1 MKLSLYGNMPIMTSR
16 DPQVPMEAANKNYV
30 DNAFITHSSNVSLH
44 LTTAQNTLLDSLT
57 VSATELNYLTGTT
70 SSVQTQLNG
79 KVAKA
84 GDTMTGYLT
93 LSANPTNTLHA
104 ATKGYVDTQ
113 DALKVSKTG
122 DTLTGYLM
130 LHADPTSTM
139 HPATKQY
146 VYSGLSTHAGNA
158 ALHLTSTQNTFLDGI
173 TVGFAEVNYLTGVTS
188 AVQTQLNSKLN
199 LSGGTLTGALTLSGD
214 PTVAL
219 HAATKQYSD
228 AQDALKVAKAGDT
241 MTGALTLSGNP
252 TVALHAAPKQYVDSA
267 VSTHA
272 SDAALHLTSAQN
284 TFLDAVTV
292 TAAEV
297 NYLSGVTSGVQAQL
311 NTKFAS
317 AGGTITGDVTLA
329 AGKGIF
335 VPKAPTAANELV
347 NKAYVDALVQ
357 GKEWKDPITDI
368 NLVADNLSAPPAT
381 PVVGDVY
388 IIGAAPT
395 GAWTGKAGFAAY
407 HDGTAWVFLQ
417 ARAVQ
422 AGDRFGVD
430 LTSATTVS
438 ATLTAHVG
446 KLVTIVSATPGA
458 ITYTADT
465 QTPGATTL
473 VFDPQSSKFGVSYTL
488 TDELTWVPTNTSV
501 NLTAGDGLTLAG
513 NTLNFNYGAGLALS
527 SDIIAVAPDTAS
539 GLGFDGTNKV
549 TIKRDGTSLT
559 ASATGIRVAQT
570 VLDDIANRVAKTGT
584 SSVTGDVTFAS
595 TGTLKLDFT
604 PTLANQAVNKG
615 YVDAA
620 DTALQGQITTLNG
633 TVTTLNADPVTKT
646 YVNTQDALK
655 VAKAGDTMSGF
666 LTLHANPTAVLHAAT
681 KQYVDSTVSTH
692 ASDAALHLTVGQN
705 AFLDAVTAT
714 ATEVNRLVGVTGSV
728 QTQIDSKVAKAGD
741 TMTGLLT
748 LSGDPTAAMHAAT
761 KQYSD
766 AQDALKV
773 AKAGDTMTGALT
785 LSGDPTVA
793 LHAATKG
800 YVDTNLSS
808 HAINAA
814 LHLTAA
820 QNTFL
825 DAVTVTSTEV
835 NYLTGVTSAVQTQL
849 NSKLNLS
856 GGTLTGA
863 LTLSGDPTVALHAAT
878 KQYSDAQDALKVAK
892 AGDTMTG
899 ALTLSG
905 NPTVALHAAPKQYVD
920 SAVSTHASDAALHL
934 TSAQNTFLDAVTV
947 TAAEVNYLS
956 GVTSGVQAQLNTKFA
971 SAGGTITGD
980 VTLAAGK
987 GIFVPKAPTAA
998 NELVNK
1004 AYVDALV
1011 QGKEWKDPITDIN
1024 LVADNLSAPP
1034 ATPVVGDVYIIGA
1047 APTGAWTGKAGF
1059 AAYHDGT
1066 AWVFLQARAVQ
1077 AGDRFGVDLTSAT
1090 TVSATLTAHVG
1101 KLVTIVSAT
1110 PGAITYTAD
1119 TQTPGATTLVF
1130 DPQSSKFGVS
1140 YTLTDELTWVP
1151 TNTSVN
1157 LTAGDGLTLAG
1168 NTLNFNYGAGLALSS
1183 DIIAVAPDTA
1193 SGLGFDGTNKVTIK
1207 RDGTSL
1213 TASATG
1219 IRVAQTVLDD
1229 IANRVAKTGTSSVTG
1244 DVTFAST
1251 GTLKLDFTPTLA
1263 NQAVNKGYVDAA
1275 DTALQGQITTL
1286 NGTVTTLNA
1295 DPVTKTY
1302 VNTQDALKVAKAGDT
1317 MTGYLT
1323 LHANPTNNMHA
1334 VTKQYVDSVAQG
1346 LSAKPAVRVATI
1358 GNLAATYV
1366 NGTAGV
1372 GASLTGSVNGALVVD
1387 GVTVV
1392 TGDRILV
1399 KDQTNKLQNGDYTVQ
1414 QTGTVS
1420 TPFILVRNTTVDQSN
1435 EVPGSFFYVFDGTL
1449 KGTGWTFTVDNP
1461 TTFTIGTN
1469 NIYVNQFSGQG
1480 SLVGGAGM
1488 ILTGNTFNV
1497 QTANSSRIVVN
1508 ADSIDLA
1515 TTTVTPGTYTK
1526 LTVDGYGR
1534 ATAGTNPNTL
1544 AGYGITDG
1552 QPLNAN
1558 LTSLSSVATSGIL
1571 VRDNTNTMVAKA
1583 IVTSGT
1589 GISVTNG
1596 SGGVS
1601 GDITIS
1607 SNATAAA
1614 TASTL
1619 VARDASGN
1627 FAANVITASLTGNA
1641 STATKLQT
1649 ARTFAATGDVTAGAV
1664 SFDGSANVSLT
1675 TTLSNTGVVAGSYT
1689 KVTVDAKG
1697 RVTSG
1702 SNPTTLA
1709 GYGITDAYTKTE
1721 TDALIAALRQEIAE
1735 LHMYILSRI

>member
-146 VYSGLSTHAGNA
+146 VDSGLSTHAGNA

-199 LSGGTLTGALTLSGD
+199 LSGGTMTGFITLHAA
-214 PTVAL
+214 PTAAT
-219 HAATKQYSD
+219 HAATKGYVD
-228 AQDALKVAKAGDT
+228 TQDALKVAKAGDT
-241 MTGALTLSGNP
+241 MTGFLTLS
-252 TVALHAAPKQYVDSA
+252 AD
-267 VSTHA
+267 
-272 SDAALHLTSAQN
+272 
-284 TFLDAVTV
+284 
-292 TAAEV
+292 
-297 NYLSGVTSGVQAQL
+297 
-311 NTKFAS
+311 
-317 AGGTITGDVTLA
+317 
-329 AGKGIF
+329 
-335 VPKAPTAANELV
+335 PTAL
-347 NKAYVDALVQ
+347 
-357 GKEWKDPITDI
+357 
-368 NLVADNLSAPPAT
+368 
-381 PVVGDVY
+381 
-388 IIGAAPT
+388 
-395 GAWTGKAGFAAY
+395 
-407 HDGTAWVFLQ
+407 
-417 ARAVQ
+417 
-422 AGDRFGVD
+422 
-430 LTSATTVS
+430 
-438 ATLTAHVG
+438 
-446 KLVTIVSATPGA
+446 
-458 ITYTADT
+458 
-465 QTPGATTL
+465 
-473 VFDPQSSKFGVSYTL
+473 
-488 TDELTWVPTNTSV
+488 
-501 NLTAGDGLTLAG
+501 
-513 NTLNFNYGAGLALS
+513 
-527 SDIIAVAPDTAS
+527 
-539 GLGFDGTNKV
+539 
-549 TIKRDGTSLT
+549 
-559 ASATGIRVAQT
+559 
-570 VLDDIANRVAKTGT
+570 
-584 SSVTGDVTFAS
+584 
-595 TGTLKLDFT
+595 
-604 PTLANQAVNKG
+604 
-615 YVDAA
+615 
-620 DTALQGQITTLNG
+620 
-633 TVTTLNADPVTKT
+633 
-646 YVNTQDALK
+646 
-655 VAKAGDTMSGF
+655 
-666 LTLHANPTAVLHAAT
+666 LHAAT
-681 KQYVDSTVSTH
+681 KQYVD
-692 ASDAALHLTVGQN
+692 
-705 AFLDAVTAT
+705 TA
-714 ATEVNRLVGVTGSV
+714 
-728 QTQIDSKVAKAGD
+728 K
-741 TMTGLLT
+741 
-748 LSGDPTAAMHAAT
+748 TAANT
-761 KQYSD
+761 YTDTQT
-766 AQDALKV
+766 ALKV
-773 AKAGDTMTGALT
+773 SKAGDTMTGALT
-785 LSGDPTVA
+785 LPADPTA
-793 LHAATKG
+793 
-800 YVDTNLSS
+800 N
-808 HAINAA
+808 
-814 LHLTAA
+814 
-820 QNTFL
+820 
-825 DAVTVTSTEV
+825 
-835 NYLTGVTSAVQTQL
+835 
-849 NSKLNLS
+849 
-856 GGTLTGA
+856 
-863 LTLSGDPTVALHAAT
+863 LHAAT
-878 KQYSDAQDALKVAK
+878 KQYVDTAK
-892 AGDTMTG
+892 TT
-899 ALTLSG
+899 TIS
-905 NPTVALHAAPKQYVD
+905 YVD
-920 SAVSTHASDAALHL
+920 T
-934 TSAQNTFLDAVTV
+934 
-947 TAAEVNYLS
+947 
-956 GVTSGVQAQLNTKFA
+956 
-971 SAGGTITGD
+971 
-980 VTLAAGK
+980 
-987 GIFVPKAPTAA
+987 
-998 NELVNK
+998 
-1004 AYVDALV
+1004 
-1011 QGKEWKDPITDIN
+1011 
-1024 LVADNLSAPP
+1024 
-1034 ATPVVGDVYIIGA
+1034 
-1047 APTGAWTGKAGF
+1047 
-1059 AAYHDGT
+1059 
-1066 AWVFLQARAVQ
+1066 
-1077 AGDRFGVDLTSAT
+1077 
-1090 TVSATLTAHVG
+1090 
-1101 KLVTIVSAT
+1101 
-1110 PGAITYTAD
+1110 
-1119 TQTPGATTLVF
+1119 
-1130 DPQSSKFGVS
+1130 
-1140 YTLTDELTWVP
+1140 
-1151 TNTSVN
+1151 
-1157 LTAGDGLTLAG
+1157 
-1168 NTLNFNYGAGLALSS
+1168 
-1183 DIIAVAPDTA
+1183 
-1193 SGLGFDGTNKVTIK
+1193 
-1207 RDGTSL
+1207 
-1213 TASATG
+1213 
-1219 IRVAQTVLDD
+1219 
-1229 IANRVAKTGTSSVTG
+1229 
-1244 DVTFAST
+1244 
-1251 GTLKLDFTPTLA
+1251 
-1263 NQAVNKGYVDAA
+1263 A

>member
-146 VYSGLSTHAGNA
+146 VDSGLSTHAGNA

-604 PTLANQAVNKG
+604 PTSANQAVNKG

-620 DTALQGQITTLNG
+620 DTALQDQITTING

-856 GGTLTGA
+856 GGTMTGFI
-863 LTLSGDPTVALHAAT
+863 TLHAAPTAATHAAT
-878 KQYSDAQDALKVAK
+878 KGYVDTQDALKVAK

-899 ALTLSG
+899 FLTLSAD
-905 NPTVALHAAPKQYVD
+905 PTALLHAATKQYVD
-920 SAVSTHASDAALHL
+920 
-934 TSAQNTFLDAVTV
+934 
-947 TAAEVNYLS
+947 TA
-956 GVTSGVQAQLNTKFA
+956 K
-971 SAGGTITGD
+971 
-980 VTLAAGK
+980 
-987 GIFVPKAPTAA
+987 TAA
-998 NELVNK
+998 N
-1004 AYVDALV
+1004 
-1011 QGKEWKDPITDIN
+1011 
-1024 LVADNLSAPP
+1024 
-1034 ATPVVGDVYIIGA
+1034 
-1047 APTGAWTGKAGF
+1047 
-1059 AAYHDGT
+1059 
-1066 AWVFLQARAVQ
+1066 
-1077 AGDRFGVDLTSAT
+1077 
-1090 TVSATLTAHVG
+1090 
-1101 KLVTIVSAT
+1101 
-1110 PGAITYTAD
+1110 TYTD
-1119 TQTPGATTLVF
+1119 TQTALKV
-1130 DPQSSKFGVS
+1130 SK
-1140 YTLTDELTWVP
+1140 
-1151 TNTSVN
+1151 
-1157 LTAGDGLTLAG
+1157 AGDTMTGALTLPADPTA
-1168 NTLNFNYGAGLALSS
+1168 NLHAATKQY
-1183 DIIAVAPDTA
+1183 VDTA
-1193 SGLGFDGTNKVTIK
+1193 KTTTI
-1207 RDGTSL
+1207 S
-1213 TASATG
+1213 
-1219 IRVAQTVLDD
+1219 
-1229 IANRVAKTGTSSVTG
+1229 
-1244 DVTFAST
+1244 
-1251 GTLKLDFTPTLA
+1251 
-1263 NQAVNKGYVDAA
+1263 YVDTA